1 MKKRSY
7 IFEHAMKVRD
17 YECDAQGYVNNANY
31 QHYFEVARHEF
42 MAKHGIKFYD
52 LTKKGIDA
60 VVSYVEIRYKSPLFG
75 MEEFTC
81 ALNIKKEG
89 LKYIFNQDII
99 RLHDRKLC
107 ARGKVEVVCLI
118 DGKLSQPSIF
128 DEAFKEYIQE

>member
-1 MKKRSY
+1 LHPWGNIMFAV
-7 IFEHAMKVRD
+7 FERIICILPR
-17 YECDAQGYVNNANY
+17 EN
-31 QHYFEVARHEF
+31 R
-42 MAKHGIKFYD
+42 
-52 LTKKGIDA
+52 
-60 VVSYVEIRYKSPLFG
+60 PFG
-75 MEEFTC
+75 VEEFTC